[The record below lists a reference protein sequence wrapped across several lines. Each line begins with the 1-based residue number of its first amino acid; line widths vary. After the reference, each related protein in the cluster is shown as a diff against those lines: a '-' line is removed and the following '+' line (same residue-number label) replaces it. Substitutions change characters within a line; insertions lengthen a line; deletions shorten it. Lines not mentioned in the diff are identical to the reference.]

1 MAKAYHEALH
11 PLGNLGIQVS
21 MAALE
26 NTHIPAHWHEAME
39 ILFCLNGS
47 VRIHIEHEHLTL
59 QRNQLIVFDSKEVHS
74 IHSDSKLYMF
84 LCIHVDKKQ
93 LSVYCPDLELYHIKC
108 RPVSLDDSKST
119 PYIHLCQLA
128 HDLTRTNVENKNTS
142 AMRSDGTALLM
153 LADLI
158 RYFSVYSLPGTTTGT
173 GQSNDILRKIISY
186 VNEHYTEKLSLEEVA
201 NQVGFSREYFCR
213 FFKQHMGI
221 TFLRYLNEVRISHA
235 GRILMNTDKSIS
247 EVMQESGFTN
257 QTIFNRLFIPGKL
270 DGARLF
276 EFPYPPKVSNSR
288 LSNKP
293 NSSKETM
300 EELLNHFILQVQRQ
314 TQKFLANLAGNLPVV
329 ADRA

>member
-47 VRIHIEHEHLTL
+47 VRVHVEHERLTL

-74 IHSDSKLYMF
+74 IHSDSNLYMF
-84 LCIHVDKKQ
+84 LCIHVDKKR

-108 RPVSLDDSKST
+108 HPLPLDDPNST
-119 PYIHLCQLA
+119 HYIHLCQLG
-128 HDLTRTNVENKNTS
+128 HDLTRTNIESESTS

-158 RYFSVYSLPGTTTGT
+158 RYFSVYSLPGTTAGT
-173 GQSNDILRKIISY
+173 SQSNDTLREIITY
-186 VNEHYTEKLSLEEVA
+186 VNEHYTKKLSLEEVA

-235 GRILMNTDKSIS
+235 GRLLMNTDMSIS
-247 EVMQESGFTN
+247 EVMSESGFTN
-257 QTIFNRLFIPGKL
+257 QTIFNRLFKEIYGMTP
-270 DGARLF
+270 RQ
-276 EFPYPPKVSNSR
+276 SR
-288 LSNKP
+288 NTSV
-293 NSSKETM
+293 
-300 EELLNHFILQVQRQ
+300 EEKYL
-314 TQKFLANLAGNLPVV
+314 
-329 ADRA
+329 

>member
-47 VRIHIEHEHLTL
+47 VRVHIEHEHLTL
-59 QRNQLIVFDSKEVHS
+59 HHNQLIVFDSKEVHS
-74 IHSDSKLYMF
+74 IHSDSNLYMF

-93 LSVYCPDLELYHIKC
+93 LAVYCPDLELYHINC
-108 RPVSLDDSKST
+108 RPVPLDDPKST
-119 PYIHLCQLA
+119 QYIHICQLA
-128 HDLTRTNVENKNTS
+128 HDLTRTNVENKSTS

-173 GQSNDILRKIISY
+173 SQSNDILRKIISY
-186 VNEHYTEKLSLEEVA
+186 VNEHYTEKLSLKEVANQVGFSREYFCIMFIHIRDDFSQNIISYVNEHYTEKLSLKEVA

-247 EVMQESGFTN
+247 EVMQKSGFTN
-257 QTIFNRLFIPGKL
+257 QTIFNRLFKEIYGMTPRQ
-270 DGARLF
+270 ARNNYA
-276 EFPYPPKVSNSR
+276 ENTTS
-288 LSNKP
+288 
-293 NSSKETM
+293 
-300 EELLNHFILQVQRQ
+300 
-314 TQKFLANLAGNLPVV
+314 
-329 ADRA
+329 

>member
-11 PLGNLGIQVS
+11 PLGNLGI
-21 MAALE
+21 
-26 NTHIPAHWHEAME
+26 
-39 ILFCLNGS
+39 
-47 VRIHIEHEHLTL
+47 
-59 QRNQLIVFDSKEVHS
+59 HS

-257 QTIFNRLFIPGKL
+257 QTIFNRLFKEIYGMTPRQ
-270 DGARLF
+270 AR
-276 EFPYPPKVSNSR
+276 NSYAENTY
-288 LSNKP
+288 S
-293 NSSKETM
+293 
-300 EELLNHFILQVQRQ
+300 
-314 TQKFLANLAGNLPVV
+314 
-329 ADRA
+329 

>member
-47 VRIHIEHEHLTL
+47 VRIHVEHEHLTL
-59 QRNQLIVFDSKEVHS
+59 QHNQLIVFDSKEVHS
-74 IHSDSKLYMF
+74 IHSDSNLYMF
-84 LCIHVDKKQ
+84 LCINVDKKR

-108 RPVSLDDSKST
+108 RPVPLDDPKST
-119 PYIHLCQLA
+119 QYIHICQLA
-128 HDLTRTNVENKNTS
+128 HDLTRLNVENESTS

-158 RYFSVYSLPGTTTGT
+158 RYFSVYSLPGATAGT
-173 GQSNDILRKIISY
+173 SQSNDTLREIITY

-213 FFKQHMGI
+213 FFKKKMGV
-221 TFLRYLNEVRISHA
+221 TFLEYQNEYRLSFIYKDLINTKDPVHV
-235 GRILMNTDKSIS
+235 IL
-247 EVMQESGFTN
+247 ERHGFTN
-257 QTIFNRLFIPGKL
+257 YKLFRRIFQEHFGCTPT
-270 DGARLF
+270 
-276 EFPYPPKVSNSR
+276 KVREN
-288 LSNKP
+288 
-293 NSSKETM
+293 
-300 EELLNHFILQVQRQ
+300 VQ
-314 TQKFLANLAGNLPVV
+314 K
-329 ADRA
+329 

>member
-1 MAKAYHEALH
+1 MRLWRFY
-11 PLGNLGIQVS
+11 
-21 MAALE
+21 
-26 NTHIPAHWHEAME
+26 
-39 ILFCLNGS
+39 S

-257 QTIFNRLFIPGKL
+257 QTIFNRLFKEIYGMTPRQ
-270 DGARLF
+270 AR
-276 EFPYPPKVSNSR
+276 NSYAENTY
-288 LSNKP
+288 S
-293 NSSKETM
+293 
-300 EELLNHFILQVQRQ
+300 
-314 TQKFLANLAGNLPVV
+314 
-329 ADRA
+329 

>member
-213 FFKQHMGI
+213 FFKKKMGV
-221 TFLRYLNEVRISHA
+221 TFLEYQNEYRLSFIYKDLINTKDPVHV
-235 GRILMNTDKSIS
+235 IL
-247 EVMQESGFTN
+247 ERHGFTN
-257 QTIFNRLFIPGKL
+257 YKLFRRMFQEHFGCTPT
-270 DGARLF
+270 
-276 EFPYPPKVSNSR
+276 KVRENMR
-288 LSNKP
+288 K
-293 NSSKETM
+293 
-300 EELLNHFILQVQRQ
+300 
-314 TQKFLANLAGNLPVV
+314 
-329 ADRA
+329 

>member
-74 IHSDSKLYMF
+74 IHSDSK
-84 LCIHVDKKQ
+84 
-93 LSVYCPDLELYHIKC
+93 
-108 RPVSLDDSKST
+108 
-119 PYIHLCQLA
+119 
-128 HDLTRTNVENKNTS
+128 
-142 AMRSDGTALLM
+142 

-257 QTIFNRLFIPGKL
+257 QTIFNRLFKEIYGMTPRQ
-270 DGARLF
+270 AR
-276 EFPYPPKVSNSR
+276 NSYAENTY
-288 LSNKP
+288 S
-293 NSSKETM
+293 
-300 EELLNHFILQVQRQ
+300 
-314 TQKFLANLAGNLPVV
+314 
-329 ADRA
+329 